1 MAPMSDRLRPA
12 RTIRTTAAVVVLAWL
27 LSGSNAWTEQG
38 PASWYGKSFHGQ
50 LAASGEMYDAEAFT
64 AAHRTL
70 PFGTNVRIRRV
81 DGGKS
86 VVVRI
91 NDRGPYSGNR
101 IIDVSEAAARRLGMT
116 DPGVVTVALE
126 VLAAAPA
133 SAFAVQAGTFRN
145 PDNARRMR
153 RALEGIYGAASIV
166 TWPNAPGLMCVVVG
180 GGLTESEARTLASQI
195 RAARKESAGA
205 YIVRLDTAGAQIS
218 D

>member
-12 RTIRTTAAVVVLAWL
+12 RTIRTAAAKVVMAWAL
-27 LSGSNAWTEQG
+27 WGPNTWAEQG

-50 LAASGEMYDAEAFT
+50 LAASGEIYDAEAFT

-81 DGGKS
+81 DGGNS

-91 NDRGPYSGNR
+91 NDRVPYRGNR
-101 IIDVSEAAARRLGMT
+101 IIDVSEAAARRLGVT

-126 VLAAAPA
+126 VLAPAPA
-133 SAFAVQAGTFRN
+133 AAFAVQAGTFCN

-153 RALEGIYGAASIV
+153 QALGIIYGAASMV
-166 TWPNAPGLMCVVVG
+166 MRPNAPGYC
-180 GGLTESEARTLASQI
+180 A
-195 RAARKESAGA
+195 
-205 YIVRLDTAGAQIS
+205 
-218 D
+218 